1 MGQRSHH
8 RIRKIEQLVA
18 VARQERHD
26 RLKQSATVLRS
37 QARHHAIAVAAIV
50 LSGQPRIDEP
60 LTRAWARALQHY
72 GIDLQ
77 DYIANPERL
86 SPIIM
91 QGELASARFTKI
103 FKTAP
108 IWLLQFTA
116 VAMDAR
122 LLKFDLPDISST
134 LKWGSAGFE
143 DARRWPLLPLG
154 TMTAGDPIPD
164 LDERR
169 LWIILAYMMT
179 SGDLS
184 QFEYDLPPVTE
195 EIRSHH
201 DGKLGL
207 VDDMMLALDLD
218 GKPEE
223 EWSRYEKRRM
233 RKLSEQISLLERCP
247 YRTGWQIAEWL
258 SKNTKR

>member
-1 MGQRSHH
+1 MTKRSQH
-8 RIRKIEQLVA
+8 RIRNIERLVSA
-18 VARQERHD
+18 AQQERHD
-26 RLKQSATVLRS
+26 RLEQSAEVLRN

-60 LTRAWARALQHY
+60 LTRAWARALRHY

-86 SPIIM
+86 SPLIM
-91 QGELASARFTKI
+91 QRELASARFTKI

-122 LLKFDLPDISST
+122 FLKFDLPDIVNT
-134 LKWGSAGFE
+134 LQWGRGGFE

-154 TMTAGDPIPD
+154 TMRAGDPIPD

-169 LWIILAYMMT
+169 LWIALACMMT
-179 SGDLS
+179 LGDLS
-184 QFEYDLPPVTE
+184 QFEYEFPRVKE
-195 EIRSHH
+195 EIRSHR
-201 DGKLGL
+201 DRNLGL
-207 VDDMMLALDLD
+207 LDDISFALDLD
-218 GKPEE
+218 GKPEA
-223 EWSRYEKRRM
+223 EWSPYEKRRM
-233 RKLSEQISLLERCP
+233 RKLGEQISLLGR
-247 YRTGWQIAEWL
+247 R
-258 SKNTKR
+258 R

>member
-1 MGQRSHH
+1 MTKISQH
-8 RIRKIEQLVA
+8 RIRNIERLVSA
-18 VARQERHD
+18 AQQERHD
-26 RLKQSATVLRS
+26 RLKQSARLLRS

-50 LSGQPRIDEP
+50 LSGQPRIDES

-72 GIDLQ
+72 GIELQ

-91 QGELASARFTKI
+91 QGELASERFTKI

-122 LLKFDLPDISST
+122 WLKFDLPYISKT

-169 LWIILAYMMT
+169 LWIVLACMMT
-179 SGDLS
+179 LGDLS
-184 QFEYDLPPVTE
+184 RFEYDFPRVKE

-201 DGKLGL
+201 DGNLGL
-207 VDDMMLALDLD
+207 LDDMILAFDLD

-223 EWSRYEKRRM
+223 EWSRHEKRRM
-233 RKLSEQISLLERCP
+233 RKLSEQISLLER
-247 YRTGWQIAEWL
+247 R
-258 SKNTKR
+258 R